1 MAELMLLG
9 IEEQVLELA
18 PDDNP
23 SDAFPCLPCEGIHGE
38 LRAQLYAQLLGIFYD
53 EAESLE
59 ELTLEFGPYG
69 PYLFKLDVNIVD
81 HLTEIV
87 EDDIDDIAITWAE
100 SADVSSLNLEA
111 EDLRELLS
119 RFIYN
124 LMHFCILTRQQKILS
139 VFIYSDG

>member
-9 IEEQVLELA
+9 IEEQVLELE
-18 PDDNP
+18 PDENP
-23 SDAFPCLPCEGIHGE
+23 GDVFPCLPCEGVHGE
-38 LRAQLYAQLLGIFYD
+38 LRAQLYAQLLGLFYD

-69 PYLFKLDVNIVD
+69 PYVFKLHVAIVEE
-81 HLTEIV
+81 LAELS
-87 EDDIDDIAITWAE
+87 EDDIDNIAVSWAE
-100 SADVSSLNLEA
+100 SADSSSLNLNT
-111 EDLRELLS
+111 EDLQEVLS

-124 LMHFCILTRQQKILS
+124 LMHFCILTNQEKVLS

>member
-9 IEEQVLELA
+9 IEEQVLELE
-18 PDDNP
+18 PDENP
-23 SDAFPCLPCEGIHGE
+23 GDVFPCLPCEGVHGE
-38 LRAQLYAQLLGIFYD
+38 LRAQLYAQLLGLFYD

-69 PYLFKLDVNIVD
+69 PYVFKLHVTIVEQ
-81 HLTEIV
+81 LAELS
-87 EDDIDDIAITWAE
+87 EDDIDNIAVSWAE
-100 SADVSSLNLEA
+100 SADLSSLNLNT
-111 EDLRELLS
+111 EDLQEVLS

-124 LMHFCILTRQQKILS
+124 LMHFCIMTNQEKVLS